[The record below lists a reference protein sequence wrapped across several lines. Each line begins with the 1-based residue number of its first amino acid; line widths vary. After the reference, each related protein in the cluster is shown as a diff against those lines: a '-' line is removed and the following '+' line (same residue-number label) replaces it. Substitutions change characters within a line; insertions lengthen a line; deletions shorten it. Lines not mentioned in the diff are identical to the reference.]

1 MKVMESGGG
10 PEWLPAGDDVVL
22 PFQTERSSASG
33 RVVRLGAVVDSILKR
48 HDYPE
53 SVSRV
58 LGEAVALTAM
68 LGSTLKFEGNFI
80 LQTKTDG
87 PLDLLVVDY
96 RAPGELRGY
105 ARFDKERVAEL
116 EAAGGAEPGILL
128 GHGHLAMT
136 VDRGP
141 EMDRYQG
148 VVALDGGDLNEAA
161 DTYFRQS
168 EQLPT
173 FIRVAV
179 ARHFGPGGEGA
190 SGWSWR
196 AGGLMVQTLTR
207 EGGHDSDSEELEPL
221 LGEGDEDWNR
231 VRYLAETVEDHEL
244 LDPTLAPER
253 LLYRLFHEETV
264 RAYRPNPLEV
274 YCRCSRERVAALL
287 EGFSG
292 PDLADMVEDGMI
304 RVTCE
309 FCNRRYDF
317 DAADFAGDEEG
328 GTASG

>member
-1 MKVMESGGG
+1 MERSETDVGAS
-10 PEWLPAGDDVVL
+10 WTPAGDDLVL
-22 PFQTERSSASG
+22 PFQTERSSATG
-33 RVVRLGAVVDSILKR
+33 RVVRLGAVVDSILKG

-87 PLDLLVVDY
+87 PVDLLVVDF

-105 ARFDKERVAEL
+105 ARFDKARVTELENAGVAEV
-116 EAAGGAEPGILL
+116 GALL

-148 VVALDGGDLNEAA
+148 VVALEGGDLNDAA
-161 DTYFRQS
+161 DTYFHQS

-173 FIRVAV
+173 FVRVAV
-179 ARHFGPGGEGA
+179 ARHYGPGEGGEA

-196 AGGLMVQTLTR
+196 AGGLLVQTLAR
-207 EGGHDSDSEELEPL
+207 EGGDADREVPLEGEPDSN
-221 LGEGDEDWNR
+221 EDWRR
-231 VRYLAETVEDHEL
+231 VRFLAETVEDHEL

-253 LLYRLFHEETV
+253 LLYRLFHEESV
-264 RAYRPNPLEV
+264 RAYRPNPLDI
-274 YCRCSRERVAALL
+274 YCRCSRERVEGLL
-287 EGFSG
+287 SRFA
-292 PDLADMVEDGMI
+292 PHDLEDMVEDGKI
-304 RVTCE
+304 YVTCE

-317 DAADFAGDEEG
+317 DAEEVTGGGEAD
-328 GTASG
+328 

>member
-1 MKVMESGGG
+1 MENSETQRQGLPSSGR
-10 PEWLPAGDDVVL
+10 DDLVL
-22 PFQTERSSASG
+22 PFQTERSPASG
-33 RVVRLGAVVDSILKR
+33 RVVRLGAVVDDILSR

-53 SVSRV
+53 PVSKV

-87 PLDLLVVDY
+87 AVDLIVVDY
-96 RAPGELRGY
+96 RAPGALRGY
-105 ARFDKERVAEL
+105 ARYNAERVAAL
-116 EAAGGAEPGILL
+116 EESGATESGSIL

-148 VVALDGGDLNEAA
+148 VVALEGGDFNEAA

-173 FIRVAV
+173 FVRVAV
-179 ARHFGPGGEGA
+179 ARHYGSGGEGETP
-190 SGWSWR
+190 GWSWR
-196 AGGLMVQTLTR
+196 AGGILVQNLTR
-207 EGGHDSDSEELEPL
+207 EGGRSSESDEDLEAQFD
-221 LGEGDEDWNR
+221 DEDWNR
-231 VRYLAETVEDHEL
+231 VRILAETVEDHEL

-253 LLYRLFHEETV
+253 LLYRLFHEESV
-264 RAYRPNPLEV
+264 RAYRPSQLDV
-274 YCRCSRERVAALL
+274 YCSCSRERVENLLNRFAA
-287 EGFSG
+287 
-292 PDLADMVEDGMI
+292 DDIKDMVENGKI
-304 RVTCE
+304 VVTCE

-317 DAADFAGDEEG
+317 EPDAIG
-328 GTASG
+328 